1 MVTERK
7 LLYELMCA
15 ATHGGVPVKDFVLD
29 DPIGMESEPTIA
41 AKTMVGG
48 IRTELFYGQVGDD
61 MTLWLAH
68 GGKCL
73 DVAAANAAMEA
84 YEETPLG
91 QKFCVENEVNSE
103 EDNLFLS
110 YSFPRGSEDEN
121 IAALQEIFS
130 MLSGPASSEK
140 LSVLMRCFA

>member
-1 MVTERK
+1 
-7 LLYELMCA
+7 MCA
-15 ATHGGVPVKDFVLD
+15 ATHGGVPVKDFVLN
-29 DPIGMESEPTIA
+29 DPVGMESEPTIA
-41 AKTMVGG
+41 AKTMIGG

-73 DVAAANAAMEA
+73 DVAAANAAIEEYA
-84 YEETPLG
+84 ETPLG

-121 IAALQEIFS
+121 IAALQEIFALFADLAS
-130 MLSGPASSEK
+130 AATLSA
-140 LSVLMRCFA
+140 LMRCFA